1 MDYNHIKD
9 YLNKFKEILFSK
21 EEIYKIIGDIIEKNI
36 SIRVEQKNIS
46 IKSNI
51 IYIKTSPVV
60 HNEILIHKEKI
71 LKDLSQ
77 LHKETSFKNIR

>member
-36 SIRVEQKNIS
+36 SIKIEQKNIS

-51 IYIKTSPVV
+51 IYIKTPPVI
-60 HNEILIHKEKI
+60 HNEILIQKEKI

-77 LHKETSFKNIR
+77 LYKETIFKDIR

>member
-36 SIRVEQKNIS
+36 SIKIEQKNIS

-51 IYIKTSPVV
+51 IYIKTSPII
-60 HNEILIHKEKI
+60 HNEILIQKEKI

-77 LHKETSFKNIR
+77 IYKEINFKDIR

>member
-9 YLNKFKEILFSK
+9 YLNKFKELLFSK
-21 EEIYKIIGDIIEKNI
+21 EEVYRIISLVIEKNI
-36 SIRVEQKNIS
+36 NIKIEQKNIS

-60 HNEILIHKEKI
+60 HNEILINKEKI

-77 LHKETSFKNIR
+77 VHKEILFKDIR

>member
-1 MDYNHIKD
+1 MDYNHIRD

-36 SIRVEQKNIS
+36 SIKIEQKNIS

-51 IYIKTSPVV
+51 IYIKTSPIV
-60 HNEILIHKEKI
+60 HNEILIQKEKI

-77 LHKETSFKNIR
+77 IYKEIIFKDIR

>member
-21 EEIYKIIGDIIEKNI
+21 EEVYKTIGEIIEKNTLI
-36 SIRVEQKNIS
+36 KIEQKF
-46 IKSNI
+46 IKIRGNI
-51 IYIKTSPVV
+51 IYIKTSPIAYS
-60 HNEILIHKEKI
+60 EILIHKEKI

-77 LHKETSFKNIR
+77 IHQEPLFKDIR